1 MKKQKLKGRPIID
14 QDDKKQIKITVKFS
28 KKEYTNLIKK
38 VNQAQAKT
46 ISEFVRE
53 AIFIGQIKE
62 RMSVDQL
69 SYIRKIVGMAN
80 NLNQLAKE
88 AHIYGIHTLSEN
100 CTTIY
105 KRIDNLLKELKQ

>member
-14 QDDKKQIKITVKFS
+14 GDDKKQIKITVKFS

-62 RMSVDQL
+62 RMSVEQL
-69 SYIRKIVGMAN
+69 SYIRKIAGMAN

-88 AHIYGIHTLSEN
+88 AHISGVHTLSEN
-100 CTTIY
+100 CISIY
-105 KRIDNLLKELKQ
+105 KRIDDLLKELKQ

>member
-1 MKKQKLKGRPIID
+1 MKKQKLKGRPSVN

-28 KKEYTNLIKK
+28 KKEYTNLIEKI
-38 VNQAQAKT
+38 NLAQVKT

-62 RMSVDQL
+62 RFSVEQL
-69 SYIRKIVGMAN
+69 SHIRKLAGMAN

-88 AHIYGIHTLSEN
+88 AHVYGIHTISED
-100 CTTIY
+100 CISICE
-105 KRIDNLLKELKQ
+105 KIDNLLKELKL

>member
-1 MKKQKLKGRPIID
+1 MKKQKLKGRPSVN

-28 KKEYTNLIKK
+28 SKEYTNLIEKI
-38 VNQAQAKT
+38 NLAQVKT

-62 RMSVDQL
+62 RFSVEQL
-69 SYIRKIVGMAN
+69 SHIRKLTGMAN

-88 AHIYGIHTLSEN
+88 AHICGIYTISESCIN
-100 CTTIY
+100 ICD
-105 KRIDNLLKELKQ
+105 KIDNLLKELKQ